1 MQIPKLFR
9 KKRVTNRV
17 ARTVFDRA
25 KRDQLQPV
33 AQAVITH
40 RREHRATS
48 DVGMIP
54 KGTWLVDEAV
64 TPRQARRRR
73 YPDQVGTMTTTSG
86 VFEHDWRRTSARRPG
101 VGEWRRSAERPEGE
115 GWQKMASGA
124 WRHDPQTGEAI
135 TVSRV
140 ESLVT
145 TYRETDTTDAQTS
158 WGGQLVRLSQ
168 GEQPPTAPGARR
180 ALRGSARQRRRDRR
194 VLAAFPELA
203 TDGAR

>member
-1 MQIPKLFR
+1 MSKILSMF
-9 KKRVTNRV
+9 KRRRAKGLPPT
-17 ARTVFDRA
+17 TFDRA
-25 KRDQLQPV
+25 TRDGLRPV
-33 AQAVITH
+33 AQAVVTH
-40 RREHRATS
+40 RREHRSAA

-86 VFEHDWRRTSARRPG
+86 VFEHDWHRPSPRRPG

-124 WRHDPQTGEAI
+124 WRRDPQTGEAI

-140 ESLVT
+140 EPLVT
-145 TYRETDTTDAQTS
+145 SYRETDDTDAQTS
-158 WGGQLVRLSQ
+158 WGGQLVRL
-168 GEQPPTAPGARR
+168 GLDERPPTAPGTRR
-180 ALRGSARQRRRDRR
+180 ALRGSARARRRDRR